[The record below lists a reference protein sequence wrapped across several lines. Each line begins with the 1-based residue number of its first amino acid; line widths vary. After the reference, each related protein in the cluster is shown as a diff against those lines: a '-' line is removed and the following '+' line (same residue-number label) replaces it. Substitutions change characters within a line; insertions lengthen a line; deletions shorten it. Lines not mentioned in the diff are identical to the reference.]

1 MKKIFNL
8 LLIVVLL
15 IGSVVMLSGCEKKTE
30 TKKIKVVSNIK
41 LNKEQYI
48 KQLIPVKING
58 TDDTLTITSE
68 VKWKVPEEADGN
80 TTVSFSIAIPY
91 TIKVD
96 GVEYKGIYQL
106 NSEGMSTLDN
116 NPKYEFK
123 VVNLT
128 KNGDISVHLSLKK

>member
-68 VKWKVPEEADGN
+68 VKWMVPEEADGN

-106 NSEGMSTLDN
+106 NSEEMSTLDN